1 MTVPVAVSVSVLYSL
16 TEDRLAM
23 VAIAA
28 DGTQQVLM
36 VTRRLAVRLVNGFAH
51 LLERTSAAA
60 AEAPERARG
69 DMVMFEHQGAL
80 SSISPPASSAE
91 SASPR
96 GGAVPPAAAAVA
108 RATAKAVLMHAVD
121 VTVTPER
128 FVLTLKSEAGPVASM
143 EVTRGDLHRLLALV
157 RRKCDEAEWRVPIQT
172 RWLDLKSGSMTLN

>member
-23 VAIAA
+23 FAIAA

-80 SSISPPASSAE
+80 SSISPSASPAE
-91 SASPR
+91 SSSPR
-96 GGAVPPAAAAVA
+96 GGSVPPAAAVA

-128 FVLTLKSEAGPVASM
+128 FVLTLKSDAGPVASM